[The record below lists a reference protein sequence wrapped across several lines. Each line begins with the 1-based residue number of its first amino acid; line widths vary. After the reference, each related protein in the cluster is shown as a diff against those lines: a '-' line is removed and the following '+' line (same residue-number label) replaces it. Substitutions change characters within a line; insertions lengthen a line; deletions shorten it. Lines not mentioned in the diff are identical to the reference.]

1 MPRESAWPERLV
13 ARARVTLP
21 GPYQGQDPGCL
32 PTLLSTLCLYLALAG
47 SRQGWAMSSW
57 GSSLHPGNV
66 HKGVE

>member
-1 MPRESAWPERLV
+1 MPRDSLWPECLV
-13 ARARVTLP
+13 ARARATLQ

-32 PTLLSTLCLYLALAG
+32 PTLLSTFCLA
-47 SRQGWAMSSW
+47 WAVSSW